1 MAKSSRLT
9 KEDWLAAGFR
19 ALATDGPAA
28 LRAEALARSLG
39 TTKGSFYWHFK
50 DLPDYKRQMLM
61 LWRTKVATEVID
73 AVEKTPSGAA
83 QLQDL
88 LIRAAGPAP
97 AAFGGRAIEPAVR
110 AWSLTDPDVKAALAD
125 VDAIRC
131 AFVAKLLSDMG
142 LTDPHLP
149 QAVYA
154 AYLGLDDLTAKG
166 SGDIATGLPALMT
179 LILRAAPGN

>member
-1 MAKSSRLT
+1 MVKSTRLT

-19 ALATDGPAA
+19 ALAADGPGA

-50 DLPDYKRQMLM
+50 DLPDYKRQMLV

-73 AVEKTPSGAA
+73 EVEQIPSGAA
-83 QLQDL
+83 QLQSL
-88 LIRAAGPAP
+88 LKRAAGPAP
-97 AAFGGRAIEPAVR
+97 EIFGGRAIEPAVR

-125 VDAIRC
+125 VDRIRT
-131 AFVAKLLSDMG
+131 AFVAKLLEGVG
-142 LTDPHLP
+142 LTDPDLP

-166 SGDIATGLPALMT
+166 SGDISTGLPALMK
-179 LILRAAPGN
+179 LLVRP